1 MNNFKEAFNDPVPN
15 RLREPTGNRHGRLDD
30 GSTPRRL
37 QRAACALEV
46 AIKSIEQILVK
57 LLASHPDYMKSP
69 PCSSLLKT
77 ALLIVQLVLCF
88 GGPTVAQAG
97 SKDPLAPGPVR
108 PGSVDYGIELP
119 QGYLRVYS
127 ATDEFKD
134 GDAWYFPHSS
144 YAIYTID
151 GKLFKN
157 VKNHRFAND
166 EVPEVV
172 ALPVGTYTVV
182 ARAERDGY
190 GHVLVVIKE
199 GQQAILDLDLWET
212 KTQRSLAHN

>member
-1 MNNFKEAFNDPVPN
+1 MH
-15 RLREPTGNRHGRLDD
+15 RM
-30 GSTPRRL
+30 RR
-37 QRAACALEV
+37 
-46 AIKSIEQILVK
+46 SMLVK
-57 LLASHPDYMKSP
+57 STWSLMTSLTTVLLMSLGSAS
-69 PCSSLLKT
+69 
-77 ALLIVQLVLCF
+77 
-88 GGPTVAQAG
+88 AG

-212 KTQRSLAHN
+212 KTQRSLAHNRRTAIYELRTEE

>member
-1 MNNFKEAFNDPVPN
+1 M
-15 RLREPTGNRHGRLDD
+15 
-30 GSTPRRL
+30 
-37 QRAACALEV
+37 
-46 AIKSIEQILVK
+46 
-57 LLASHPDYMKSP
+57 SHTNYMKSSF
-69 PCSSLLKT
+69 CSSLLKV
-77 ALLIVQLVLCF
+77 ALLIAPLALYF
-88 GGPTVAQAG
+88 GGSTVGQAG
-97 SKDPLAPGPVR
+97 DKDPLSSGPVR
-108 PGSVDYGIELP
+108 PGNLDYRTELP

-127 ATDEFKD
+127 ATDEFND

-157 VKNHRFAND
+157 VKKHRSADD

-182 ARAERDGY
+182 ARSERDGY

-212 KTQRSLAHN
+212 KTQRTLAHN